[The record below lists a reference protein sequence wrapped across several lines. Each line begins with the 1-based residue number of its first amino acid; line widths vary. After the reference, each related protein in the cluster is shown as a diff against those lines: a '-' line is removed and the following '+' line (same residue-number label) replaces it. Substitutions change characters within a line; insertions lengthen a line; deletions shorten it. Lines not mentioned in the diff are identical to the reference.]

1 MTLALVTALLAV
13 LMVIGVPIGF
23 ALGITTLGYMWLGG
37 ISPLLLAQQMIGG
50 TDSWTLLAMPL
61 FVVAGLL
68 MNSAGI
74 SDRIIGLANALVGHF
89 RGGLAM
95 VNVVDSML
103 FGGISGSAVA
113 DTAALGTII
122 IPAMR
127 KEGYPD
133 NFSAALTSSTASIG
147 IVIPPSIPMIIY
159 GVVAGASV
167 GTLFIAGII
176 PGILMGQAQGV
187 VV

>member
-147 IVIPPSIPMIIY
+147 SRA
-159 GVVAGASV
+159 VARVSV
-167 GTLFIAGII
+167 HCIGPRYPIRPETERMNVLRSSSGSVATFR
-176 PGILMGQAQGV
+176 
-187 VV
+187 